1 MPATLTTR
9 YIDTTARS
17 LPAELQEDVRE
28 ELSASIADAV
38 EARLHRGED
47 PLVAE
52 RAVLTELGDP
62 AVLAAG
68 YADRPLQ
75 LIGPRHY
82 LTWIRL
88 LRLLLLIVVPV
99 VAVVVGLVE
108 GLSGGSIGDVIG
120 EVIGVGLSTAVHI
133 AFWVTVVF
141 AVLERS
147 GAETGLTWTVDQ
159 LPKERSTGTGWVD
172 LLASLIFLAL
182 ALVAVTWDHLRGLA
196 VVDGEALEVLS
207 PDLWPAGILVLVVL
221 VLLEAALAVAIFRGG
236 RWSIGTAVANSA
248 LAVGFMSWAL
258 TLLGREQLLNPELL
272 VAARSHGVDAE
283 TMRILGIILVL
294 SIVGISI
301 WDIIDGWV
309 KTARDRR
316 R

>member
-9 YIDTTARS
+9 YIDATVRS
-17 LPAELQEDVRE
+17 LPTEVQEDVRE

-38 EARLHRGED
+38 EARLAQGED
-47 PLVAE
+47 PRAAE

-75 LIGPRHY
+75 LIGPRY
-82 LTWIRL
+82 FLTWLRL
-88 LRLLLLIVVPV
+88 LRLVLMIVVPV
-99 VAVVVGLVE
+99 VAVIVGLVE
-108 GLSGGSIGDVIG
+108 GLSGGSVGDVIG
-120 EVIGVGLSTAVHI
+120 EVISVGLSVAVHI
-133 AFWVTVVF
+133 AFWVTVAF

-159 LPKERSTGTGWVD
+159 LPEQRSTGTGRAD
-172 LLASLIFLAL
+172 LIASLSFLAL
-182 ALVAVTWDHLRGLA
+182 ALGALAWDRLRGLA
-196 VVDGEALEVLS
+196 TVDGETLQALH
-207 PDLWPAGILVLVVL
+207 PGLWSAGILVLVAL
-221 VLLEAALAVAIFRGG
+221 VLLEAALAVVIYRRG

-248 LAVGFMSWAL
+248 LAVGFMSWSL

-272 VAARSHGVDAE
+272 AAARSHGVDAE
-283 TMRILGIILVL
+283 SMRILGIALVL
-294 SIVGISI
+294 LIVGIAL
-301 WDIIDGWV
+301 WDIVDGWV